1 MSPAE
6 NKLSVYH
13 NINLLYILEG
23 SPLRKGS
30 IMTDVK
36 PLQNG
41 YIVVE
46 AGKIKEVGSGNG
58 YLKYQDANFYSLAG
72 KTVVPG
78 FIDSHTHLVFAGS
91 RENEMRRKLQGE
103 SYLEILKSGGGILS
117 TVRKTREASFDTLYK
132 EARTTL
138 ERMLSFGVT
147 SVEAKSGY
155 GLDLETELK
164 QLEVVAKLKAEGPQ
178 TLVST
183 FMGAHA
189 LPGEYHD
196 NRQAYFALLEKA
208 LYEIKK
214 RNLASFVDIFCE
226 EGVFSVS
233 ESREFLGLA
242 KELGFKLKIHADEMS
257 ALGGAALATELK
269 AVSAEHLLASSD
281 EDLQKLA
288 SSDTIAVLLP
298 LTSFYLN
305 KPFAKA
311 RVMIDYGCAVALA
324 SDYNPGSSPSENLQ
338 LAMQF
343 AVLKMKMTPEEA
355 LTAVTVNAAK
365 ASGLEATKG
374 RLMPGMDADFV
385 VLAAPN
391 LDYFFY
397 RFGINLVEE
406 VYIKGKKVK

>member
-1 MSPAE
+1 
-6 NKLSVYH
+6 
-13 NINLLYILEG
+13 
-23 SPLRKGS
+23 
-30 IMTDVK
+30 MTDVK

-257 ALGGAALATELK
+257 ALRN
-269 AVSAEHLLASSD
+269 LLQAI
-281 EDLQKLA
+281 Q
-288 SSDTIAVLLP
+288 LLCY
-298 LTSFYLN
+298 YL
-305 KPFAKA
+305 
-311 RVMIDYGCAVALA
+311 
-324 SDYNPGSSPSENLQ
+324 
-338 LAMQF
+338 
-343 AVLKMKMTPEEA
+343 
-355 LTAVTVNAAK
+355 
-365 ASGLEATKG
+365 
-374 RLMPGMDADFV
+374 
-385 VLAAPN
+385 
-391 LDYFFY
+391 
-397 RFGINLVEE
+397 
-406 VYIKGKKVK
+406 

>member
-30 IMTDVK
+30 TMTDVK

-242 KELGFKLKIHADEMS
+242 KELGFKLKIHADELS

-343 AVLKMKMTPEEA
+343 AVLKMKMTPE
-355 LTAVTVNAAK
+355 
-365 ASGLEATKG
+365 
-374 RLMPGMDADFV
+374 RL
-385 VLAAPN
+385 
-391 LDYFFY
+391 
-397 RFGINLVEE
+397 
-406 VYIKGKKVK
+406 